1 MYSAY
6 RLGLIL
12 HLSFSLFPLL
22 KDYRHKHPEVTVL
35 DPPDAIQHLRNRK
48 SMLQGVVD
56 LNLSDCHGNLLLLFY

>member
-12 HLSFSLFPLL
+12 HLSFPLFPLL
-22 KDYRHKHPEVTVL
+22 KDYGHKHPEVTVL

-48 SMLQGVVD
+48 SMLQGVLD